1 MSKKHKERRIKFA
14 RDTILKDSTFL
25 IQLVCSDKK
34 KFNLNGPD
42 GYTHYWHD
50 KRIKEVALADNTP
63 SIIIMVWA
71 CITNIGKKKIV
82 FVDGNINAQK
92 YIKILEENLLEIMDD
107 GDLFF
112 QQDNARPHTAKATKE
127 WFIANEISV
136 IDWPAYSP
144 DLNIIEN
151 VWGILTE
158 RIYKGRDK
166 FSNLGELKSQILS
179 EWQKLSIDDISNLYK
194 SLPKK
199 LLNVIEKKGCFLV

>member
-1 MSKKHKERRIKFA
+1 MK
-14 RDTILKDSTFL
+14 
-25 IQLVCSDKK
+25 
-34 KFNLNGPD
+34 
-42 GYTHYWHD
+42 
-50 KRIKEVALADNTP
+50 
-63 SIIIMVWA
+63 
-71 CITNIGKKKIV
+71 
-82 FVDGNINAQK
+82 
-92 YIKILEENLLEIMDD
+92 
-107 GDLFF
+107 
-112 QQDNARPHTAKATKE
+112 
-127 WFIANEISV
+127 SV

-199 LLNVIEKKGCFLV
+199 LLDVIEKKGCFLV